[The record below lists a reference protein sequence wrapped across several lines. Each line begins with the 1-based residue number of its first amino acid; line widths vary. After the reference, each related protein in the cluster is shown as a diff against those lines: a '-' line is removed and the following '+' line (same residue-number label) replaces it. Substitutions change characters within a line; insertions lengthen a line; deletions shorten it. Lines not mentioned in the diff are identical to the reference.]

1 MKKIL
6 LLFVVVIIAIGGYFG
21 YMFFIKS
28 HDTADEEV
36 DQLADE
42 AYEIFLP
49 NDSAE
54 GQQMNPAERIE
65 SYETSYEQL
74 IHEAERRMDEIVTE
88 AQKEYVTK
96 KQNGEDISFSYF
108 FSKYNSAADRLEAS
122 TDEGFQTIHESVKE
136 NIGAKKAT
144 DLKEEFRQTKKQWRA
159 NLLAEVKGSF

>member
-6 LLFVVVIIAIGGYFG
+6 LLFMVVVIAIGGYFT
-21 YMFFIKS
+21 YVFFMQS

-42 AYEIFLP
+42 TYEIILP
-49 NDSAE
+49 DDSAE
-54 GQQMNPAERIE
+54 GKMNPAERIA

-74 IHEAERRMDEIVTE
+74 IDEAERRMDEIVTE

-122 TDEGFQTIHESVKE
+122 TDEGFQTIHESVKKH
-136 NIGAKKAT
+136 IGAEKAT
-144 DLKEEFRQTKKQWRA
+144 DLKEEYRQKKKQWRA
-159 NLLAEVKGSF
+159 NLLAEVKESF

>member
-6 LLFVVVIIAIGGYFG
+6 LLFMVVIIAIGGYFT
-21 YMFFIKS
+21 YVFFIKS

-42 AYEIFLP
+42 AYEIILP
-49 NDSAE
+49 DDSGE
-54 GQQMNPAERIE
+54 GQMNPAERIA

-74 IHEAERRMDEIVTE
+74 INEAERRMDEIVTE

-108 FSKYNSAADRLEAS
+108 FGKYNSAADRLETS
-122 TDEGFQTIHESVKE
+122 TDEGFQTIHKSVKAD
-136 NIGAKKAT
+136 IGTEKAK
-144 DLKEEFRQTKKQWRA
+144 DLKEEYKQTKKQWRA
-159 NLLAEVKGSF
+159 NLLAEVKESF

>member
-1 MKKIL
+1 MRKIL
-6 LLFVVVIIAIGGYFG
+6 VLFLVVMVAIGGYFA
-21 YMFFIKS
+21 YVFFIKS

-42 AYEIFLP
+42 AYEIILP
-49 NDSAE
+49 DNSAE
-54 GQQMNPAERIE
+54 GQMNPAERIE

-74 IHEAERRMDEIVTE
+74 INEAERRMDEIVTE

-108 FSKYNSAADRLEAS
+108 FSKYNSAADRLEAN

-136 NIGAKKAT
+136 DMGSKKAT
-144 DLKEEFRQTKKQWRA
+144 DLKEEYRQTKKQWRA
-159 NLLAEVKGSF
+159 NLLSEVKDSF